1 LPATG
6 QPLPLV
12 SFGGSSLVMNL
23 FAMGVLLN
31 ISNPDSGRDIKEST
45 GGLV

>member
-1 LPATG
+1 
-6 QPLPLV
+6 LV
-12 SFGGSSLVMNL
+12 SYGGSSLLMNL

-31 ISNPDSGRDIKEST
+31 ISNPDSGREIKESM